1 MIAVLRGG
9 SRSRVPLRLQ
19 ADAPRWAIRLAPASR
34 VFTPIHRATARE
46 ADPTGVRTHC
56 PAHMA
61 LRIEDY
67 AVIGDTQSAALVG
80 SDGSIDWLCLP
91 RFDSG
96 ACFAALLGTPEH
108 GRWLLAPQEPL
119 RQTRRRYRGDSLV
132 LETEF
137 HTDDGVVRVVD
148 GMPIRTRW
156 PDLARVVEG
165 IQGKVRMRMELVI
178 RFDYGSIV
186 PWVRKGRDN
195 ALLAIGGP
203 DALELLSPVPTHGER
218 MTTVATFD
226 VSAGERVPFLLT
238 WHPSHQAPPI
248 PSDPIHQLAETERYW
263 QRWSDR
269 CGYRGPWREAVVR
282 SLLTLKALTYAPT
295 GGIVAA
301 VTTSLPEQIGGVR
314 NWDYRYCWGR
324 DATLCLYALL
334 QGGYHEEA
342 RAWRDWLLRSVAGSP
357 DDLRTLYGVRGERRL
372 PELELP
378 WLPGYENS
386 RPVRVGNRAVDQL
399 QLDVYGELMDA
410 LYTARRVGLSNDE
423 NAWRLQRILME
434 WLEHNWSQPDEGI
447 WEVRGPRRQFTH
459 SKVMCWVALDRAV
472 KMVEQFGLRGPT
484 DRWRKVRDRI
494 HAEVCQN
501 GWNETRGSFTQSYGS
516 DALDASLL
524 LIPQVGFLPASD
536 PRVVKTV
543 EAIQRDLIQEGF
555 VLRYRTDA
563 SAGVDGL
570 PPGEGAF
577 LPCSFWLAD
586 ALAMLNRHDEAHAL
600 FERLLALRNDV
611 GLLSEEYDPYA
622 RRLVGNFPQAF
633 SHIALVD
640 TASNLARLP
649 SAPGEH
655 RGDGRGRAGSE

>member
-1 MIAVLRGG
+1 MG
-9 SRSRVPLRLQ
+9 
-19 ADAPRWAIRLAPASR
+19 
-34 VFTPIHRATARE
+34 
-46 ADPTGVRTHC
+46 
-56 PAHMA
+56 

-80 SDGSIDWLCLP
+80 RDGSIDWLCLP

-96 ACFAALLGTPEH
+96 ACFAALLGTPDH
-108 GRWLLAPQEPL
+108 GRWLLRPTSPVRE
-119 RQTRRRYRGDSLV
+119 TRRRYRGDSLV

-148 GMPIRTRW
+148 AMPIRTRW
-156 PDLARVVEG
+156 PDLVRAVEG
-165 IQGKVRMRMELVI
+165 VEGRVPMRMELVI
-178 RFDYGSIV
+178 RFDFGSIV
-186 PWVRKGRDN
+186 PWVRKVGRN
-195 ALLAIGGP
+195 TLLAVGGP
-203 DALELLSPVPTHGER
+203 DALELRSPVPTRGEG
-218 MTTVATFD
+218 MTTVADFE

-238 WHPSHQAPPI
+238 WHASHEEPPL
-248 PSDPIHQLAETERYW
+248 PADPLKQLDETERYW
-263 QRWSDR
+263 QRWADR
-269 CGYRGPWREAVVR
+269 CSYQGPWREAVVR

-301 VTTSLPEQIGGVR
+301 VTTSLPERIGGVR
-314 NWDYRYCWGR
+314 NWDYRYCWVR

-357 DDLRTLYGVRGERRL
+357 DDLRILYGVRGERRL

-386 RPVRVGNRAVDQL
+386 RPVREGNRAADQL

-410 LYTARRVGLSNDE
+410 MYTARRVGLTNSE
-423 NAWRLQRILME
+423 NAWRVLRIQMQ
-434 WLEHNWSQPDEGI
+434 WLERNWTQPDEGI

-472 KMVEQFGLRGPT
+472 KMVEQFGLHGPV
-484 DRWRKVRDRI
+484 DRWRAVRDQI
-494 HAEVCQN
+494 HAEVCEK
-501 GWNETRGSFTQSYGS
+501 GWNAARGSFTQFYGS

-524 LIPQVGFLPASD
+524 LIPQVGFLPAKD
-536 PRVVKTV
+536 PRVVSTV
-543 EAIQRDLIQEGF
+543 DTIQRELVHDGL
-555 VLRYRTDA
+555 VLRYRTEEI
-563 SAGVDGL
+563 GVDGL

-586 ALAMLNRHDEAHAL
+586 ALAMLDRHDEARAL
-600 FERLLALRNDV
+600 FERLLGLRNDV
-611 GLLSEEYDPYA
+611 GLLSEEYDPRA
-622 RRLVGNFPQAF
+622 CRLVGNFPQAF

-640 TASNLARLP
+640 TASNLGRLP

-655 RGDGRGRAGSE
+655 RGDGRGRGSSQ

>member
-1 MIAVLRGG
+1 
-9 SRSRVPLRLQ
+9 
-19 ADAPRWAIRLAPASR
+19 
-34 VFTPIHRATARE
+34 
-46 ADPTGVRTHC
+46 
-56 PAHMA
+56 MA

-80 SDGSIDWLCLP
+80 RDGSIDWLCLP

-96 ACFAALLGTPEH
+96 ACFSALLGTPDH
-108 GRWLLAPQEPL
+108 GRWLLRPAVPVRE
-119 RQTRRRYRGDSLV
+119 TRRRYRGDSLV

-137 HTDDGVVRVVD
+137 HTDEGVVRVVD
-148 GMPIRTRW
+148 AMPIRTRW
-156 PDLARVVEG
+156 PDLVRAVEG
-165 IQGKVRMRMELVI
+165 VKGRVPMRMELVI

-186 PWVRKGRDN
+186 PWVRKVARN
-195 ALLAIGGP
+195 TLLAVGGP
-203 DALELLSPVPTHGER
+203 DAIELRTPVETRGEG
-218 MTTVATFD
+218 MTTVADFD
-226 VSAGERVPFLLT
+226 VSAGDSIPFLLT
-238 WHPSHQAPPI
+238 WHASHEQPPT
-248 PSDPIHQLAETERYW
+248 PADPLKQLDLTERHW

-269 CGYRGPWREAVVR
+269 CSYQGEWREAVVR

-301 VTTSLPEQIGGVR
+301 VTTSLPECIGGVR
-314 NWDYRYCWGR
+314 NWDYRYCWVR

-342 RAWRDWLLRSVAGSP
+342 QEWRDWLLRSVAGSP

-372 PELELP
+372 PELELS

-386 RPVRVGNRAVDQL
+386 KPVREGNKAADQL

-410 LYTARRVGLSNDE
+410 MYTARRVGLTNNE
-423 NAWRLQRILME
+423 NAWRVLRIQME
-434 WLEHNWSQPDEGI
+434 WLEKNWGQPDEGI

-472 KMVEQFGLRGPT
+472 KMAEQFGLHGPV
-484 DRWRKVRDRI
+484 DRWRTVRDRI
-494 HAEVCQN
+494 HAEVCEK
-501 GWNETRGSFTQSYGS
+501 GWNPARRSFTQFYGS

-524 LIPQVGFLPASD
+524 LIPQVGFLPAKD
-536 PRVVKTV
+536 PRVVSTV
-543 EAIQRDLIQEGF
+543 DAIQRELVRDGF
-555 VLRYRTDA
+555 VLRYHTEH
-563 SAGVDGL
+563 SGVDGL

-586 ALAMLNRHDEAHAL
+586 ALAMLERHDEARAL
-600 FERLLALRNDV
+600 FEQLLTLRNDV
-611 GLLSEEYDPYA
+611 GLLSEEYDFRA

-640 TASNLARLP
+640 TASNLGRLP

-655 RGDGRGRAGSE
+655 RGDGRGRGKSG